1 VQWLIDPGNA
11 PTERDI
17 AAGLLRL
24 AGHLT
29 DRPVTEQTSASGEL
43 SPGCGP

>member
-1 VQWLIDPGNA
+1 MLVQWLIDPGGA

-17 AAGLLRL
+17 TDGLLRL

-29 DRPVTEQTSASGEL
+29 DRPVPERTSRQAG
-43 SPGCGP
+43 